1 MGKYCA
7 LILAWNSNY
16 ERPQFMKYLIWLFRA
31 ILFLVLLSF
40 AVKNDQPVVLSYFF
54 GYEWHASLV
63 LVLLLFFAA
72 GTAIGMLAVLS
83 NLLRQRKE
91 IAALKKELHLKNKMS
106 EEMEE

>member
-1 MGKYCA
+1 
-7 LILAWNSNY
+7 
-16 ERPQFMKYLIWLFRA
+16 MKYLIWLLRA
-31 ILFLVLLSF
+31 FLFLILLSF

-72 GTAIGMLAVLS
+72 GTAIGMLAILG

-91 IAALKKELHLKNKMS
+91 IAALKKELRLNKTMV
-106 EEMEE
+106 EEIEE